1 MAIKFKDDWDMIT
14 RIDYLQRRII
24 VSSIIYY
31 ELDDSVISDATYDGL
46 SRQLKSL
53 MDECENVEDS
63 KYWYVFK
70 DWDGST
76 GYFLYHNLSAE
87 DRQYLDTIA
96 YHVHKAYKE
105 KY

>member
-1 MAIKFKDDWDMIT
+1 MAIKFKDDWDLIT

-24 VSSIIYY
+24 VASIMYY

-46 SRQLKSL
+46 SHQLKSL
-53 MDECENVEDS
+53 MSECENVEDS

-76 GYFLYHNLSAE
+76 GYFLYYGLSAE
-87 DRQYLDTIA
+87 DKQYLTTIA
-96 YHVHKAYKE
+96 HSVYKAYKE
-105 KY
+105 KV